1 MPVEQVV
8 FAAELT
14 EAGLEP
20 AIEEFLRARGDS
32 DVRGGVDPMLVRALT
47 ELALAGGK
55 RIRPAFAWWG
65 WRAAG
70 GDPAGER
77 ADSVVR
83 ALVALELLQCSA
95 LVHDDVMDRSS
106 TRRGRPAAHVVFAG
120 RHRSAGWSGCAERFG
135 DGVGILIGDLALAW
149 ADDALVSSGVSHD
162 MLRRAWQPW
171 QAMRSEMVAGQYLD
185 LRAHAKGEDSL
196 PALLRVARLKTA
208 SYTIERPLQLGA
220 ELAGAPAPMVRQLR
234 AFGRSLGVAFQLR
247 DDLLGVFGDP
257 AVTGKPVGDDLREG
271 KRTPL
276 LVLGAQLAERAG
288 RAAVAEL
295 LGGIL
300 AGGGN
305 AVVDESTVDRV
316 RLALTEVGAVAA
328 VERMITEHTAAA
340 LAALAAADL
349 GAGPS
354 GQLGT
359 LARVLTGRDH

>member
-1 MPVEQVV
+1 MPVQQVV
-8 FAAELT
+8 FAAELA
-14 EAGLEP
+14 EAGLES
-20 AIEEFLRARGDS
+20 AIEEFLRTRGDS
-32 DVRGGVDPMLVRALT
+32 DVRAGVDPAVVRALT

-106 TRRGRPAAHVVFAG
+106 TRRGQPAAQVVFAG
-120 RHRSAGWSGCAERFG
+120 RHRTAGWSGCAERFG
-135 DGVGILIGDLALAW
+135 DGVAILIGDLALAW
-149 ADDALVSSGVSHD
+149 ADDALVGSGVSHD
-162 MLRRAWQPW
+162 MLRRAWRPW

-185 LRAHAKGEDSL
+185 LRAHAKGEDSV

-220 ELAGAPAPMVRQLR
+220 ELAGAAEPMMSRLR

-276 LVLGAQLAERAG
+276 LVLGLHLAERTG
-288 RAAVAEL
+288 RRAVTEL
-295 LGGIL
+295 LTGIL
-300 AGGGN
+300 RGSGEN
-305 AVVDESTVDRV
+305 PVEESTVDRV
-316 RLALTEVGAVAA
+316 RQALTEVGAVDA
-328 VERMITEHTAAA
+328 VERMIAEHTAAA

-349 GAGPS
+349 RAGPA

-359 LARVLTGRDH
+359 LARVLTERDH